1 MRAQVDRAVQNADV
15 FIHFVRE
22 STSSRHREAF
32 TVLHSTLIGISRTRP
47 TTHILEKEIHMA
59 EVR

>member
-32 TVLHSTLIGISRTRP
+32 TVDRKS
-47 TTHILEKEIHMA
+47 
-59 EVR
+59 VV